1 MAAVWKR
8 KYLLRQ
14 LATTDAK
21 KHWPQGVIF
30 MTLFIGLIDYEQ
42 INFNYEM
49 TGCDKCFAIED
60 LLLGW
65 SASVSFPM

>member
-1 MAAVWKR
+1 
-8 KYLLRQ
+8 
-14 LATTDAK
+14 
-21 KHWPQGVIF
+21 